1 MTQLN
6 PSSLTTA
13 NPPVIHILASRE
25 KLLKSRHLWLFS
37 GALEDN
43 RANQPIDDGCF
54 VHLHGAEN
62 RYLASAHFQNG
73 AIACRILG
81 RDSQATEWELVQ
93 GHLQRAFELRNIHGF
108 VSASHREVTNGF
120 RLVHG
125 EGDFLPGL
133 VIDYYNGH
141 IVLQPHT
148 RGMYRL
154 RHSICQ
160 WVVKQKNFPVH
171 SVFCRAT
178 DNLGKQDQDVE
189 DSWLFGCSGRQEDGS
204 AGQDVEIQEHGI
216 LYQVDI
222 PGGQKTGFFLDQR
235 DARLRVREL
244 AQNRR
249 VLNLFCYSGGF
260 SLNAL
265 CGGAAQVI
273 SVDSSKKAIQGL
285 EQNLSLNNYDSKL
298 HKSACMDVFDWLK
311 EDEVYQPDMV
321 IVDPPSFARH
331 QKAKTKAIKAYARLN
346 RAAMRKLQVPGLL
359 FTFSCSQAV
368 GTDDFLKALRMAAS
382 ETGRSFRI
390 LQRFSQGV
398 DHPVNLFHPET
409 HYLKGFLLYVE

>member
-1 MTQLN
+1 MTPLN
-6 PSSLTTA
+6 PSSPDTA
-13 NPPVIHILASRE
+13 HPPVIRIQPSRE

-37 GALEDN
+37 GALEQN
-43 RANQPIDDGCF
+43 NANLPADGCF
-54 VHLHGAEN
+54 VHLHGSQG
-62 RYLASAHFQNG
+62 RYLASAHFQKG

-81 RDSQATEWELVQ
+81 RNSQATEWELIQ
-93 GHLQRAFELRNIHGF
+93 GHLQRAFAVRTLHGF
-108 VSASHREVTNGF
+108 VSASHQNTTNAF

-141 IVLQPHT
+141 VVIQPHS

-154 RHSICQ
+154 RHSISE
-160 WVVKQKNFPVH
+160 WVVQQKDFPVQ

-178 DNLGKQDQDVE
+178 DNLGKQEQDVE
-189 DSWLFGCSGRQEDGS
+189 DSRLFGPTDSLVQ
-204 AGQDVEIQEHGI
+204 IQEHGI
-216 LYQVDI
+216 HYQVDI

-235 DARLRVREL
+235 DARLRVREV
-244 AQNRR
+244 AQRRR

-265 CGGAAQVI
+265 RGGAAHVI

-285 EQNLSLNNYDSKL
+285 EDNLSLNSFQSEL
-298 HKSACMDVFDWLK
+298 HESACVDVFDWLK
-311 EDEVYQPDMV
+311 EDTEYQPDLV

-331 QKAKTKAIKAYARLN
+331 QKAKIKAIKAYSRLN

-368 GTDDFLKALRMAAS
+368 STDDFLKALRMAAS

-390 LQRFSQGV
+390 LERFSQGV

-409 HYLKGFLLYVE
+409 HYLKGFLLFVE